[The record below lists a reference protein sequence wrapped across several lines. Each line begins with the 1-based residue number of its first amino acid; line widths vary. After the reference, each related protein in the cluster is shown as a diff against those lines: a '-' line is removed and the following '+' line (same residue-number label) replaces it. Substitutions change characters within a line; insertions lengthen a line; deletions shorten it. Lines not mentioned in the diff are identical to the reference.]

1 MEVSLKLNG
10 IKELTLKPISEQWK
24 EYSNL
29 VKDGET
35 YIVTRDNNSTSI
47 ILKQIKEPVKGS

>member
-10 IKELTLKPISEQWK
+10 SKEITLKPISEHWK

-29 VKDGET
+29 IKDGET
-35 YIVTRDNNSTSI
+35 YVVTRENNSTSI
-47 ILKQIKEPVKGS
+47 ILKQVKEEKTS

>member
-10 IKELTLKPISEQWK
+10 SKEITLKPISEHWK

-29 VKDGET
+29 IKDGET
-35 YIVTRDNNSTSI
+35 YVVTRENNSTSI
-47 ILKQIKEPVKGS
+47 ILKQVKDEK

>member
-10 IKELTLKPISEQWK
+10 SKEITLKPISEHWK

-29 VKDGET
+29 IKDSEK
-35 YIVTRDNNSTSI
+35 YLVTREPNSNKL
-47 ILKQIKEPVKGS
+47 ILKLIKEEK